1 MLAINDSNFEEM
13 VINSQ
18 IPVLLDFWAPWCGP
32 CRMISPI
39 VEELSKE
46 YEGKWLI
53 AKCNG
58 DESTDIPMK
67 VGIRNIPTLLF
78 FKGGVMKE
86 KMVGSTTKAAIVAKM
101 NSIE

>member
-46 YEGKWLI
+46 YEGKTERLADI
-53 AKCNG
+53 ANYILSR
-58 DESTDIPMK
+58 DH
-67 VGIRNIPTLLF
+67 
-78 FKGGVMKE
+78 
-86 KMVGSTTKAAIVAKM
+86 
-101 NSIE
+101 

>member
-53 AKCNG
+53 AKWT
-58 DESTDIPMK
+58 SPQTSP
-67 VGIRNIPTLLF
+67 
-78 FKGGVMKE
+78 
-86 KMVGSTTKAAIVAKM
+86 
-101 NSIE
+101 